1 MSMQEELTP
10 RPMNLERL
18 GLVLLV
24 AAELCAAIYCCWE
37 LSAFRGWQRADP
49 SMLRTSPDAAYLYQ
63 STLSSVEAARGF
75 LAGLLGTALVLAAFS
90 AVSRGRIT
98 STLET
103 LLRAVAI
110 VVPIVALALFQL

>member
-24 AAELCAAIYCCWE
+24 AGELGAAIYCRWQ
-37 LSAFRGWQRADP
+37 LSVFRDWQRADP
-49 SMLRTSPDAAYLYQ
+49 TMLRTSPDAAYLYQ

-90 AVSRGRIT
+90 AFSRGRMT
-98 STLET
+98 STLKRV
-103 LLRAVAI
+103 LLAAAI
-110 VVPIVALALFQL
+110 IVP